1 MAHLDCGCN
10 AAFFF
15 VYDEIQNYY
24 ESKINFLAE
33 NIQAKGKVRA
43 ELAEKFAHK

>member
-1 MAHLDCGCN
+1 MAHLDCGRN
-10 AAFFF
+10 ILFL
-15 VYDEIQNYY
+15 YTEIQNYY

-33 NIQAKGKVRA
+33 NIQGKGKVRA

>member
-1 MAHLDCGCN
+1 MAHLDCGRN
-10 AAFFF
+10 VFFS
-15 VYDEIQNYY
+15 VYGEIQWNYY

-33 NIQAKGKVRA
+33 NIQGKEKVRA